1 MNSKKLTDI
10 TAALGF
16 QELNEMQKA
25 MVECQSNNIVLLS
38 PTGTGKTVAYLL
50 PMLLTEGG
58 VMIISPSRELSLQID
73 GVIRSTK
80 SGDNSTCCYGGHPYT
95 SEERSLRYSPRFIV
109 GTAGR
114 LLDHLKRENID
125 TKSITNLIFDE
136 FDKLLEYGFEA
147 EMQEIVALLPNIK
160 RRTLTSATIAAEIP
174 EYVGMC
180 DAVTIDFLSDST
192 PPAMSYHKVTVN
204 DKGRKE
210 SLLELLC
217 NLSPKPTIIFCTF
230 REAAYEVSDFL
241 YDNEI
246 SNEVFHGGMEQ
257 YDREHALSKFR
268 NGSSNILVSTD
279 LAARGLDIPAISHII
294 HYQLPR
300 SEDAFIHRNGRTARM
315 NASGAVFVMAHPDDR
330 LPEYTDK
337 IKDTFVTDSTL
348 PIPIEPY
355 WQTLLVNRGR
365 KDKINKIDILGVL
378 CQVGELRK
386 DEVGS
391 IEVKDKRAYV
401 AVPRE
406 KIRDIAFRLR
416 GVKVKKVSTLI
427 TVAK

>member
-1 MNSKKLTDI
+1 MNSKKLGDI
-10 TAALGF
+10 TTALGF

-25 MVECQSNNIVLLS
+25 MVACPSNNIVLLS

-50 PMLLTEGG
+50 PMLLAEGG
-58 VMIISPSRELSLQID
+58 VLIISPSRELSLQID

-95 SEERSLRYSPRFIV
+95 AEERSLRYSPRFIV

-114 LLDHLKRENID
+114 LLDHLKRGNID
-125 TKSITNLIFDE
+125 TKNITNLVFDE
-136 FDKLLEYGFEA
+136 FDKLLEYGFET
-147 EMQEIVALLPNIK
+147 EMQEIVSLLPNVK
-160 RRTLTSATIAAEIP
+160 RRTLTSATVAEEIP
-174 EYVGMC
+174 DYVGMK
-180 DAVTIDFLSDST
+180 DATTIDFLSGST
-192 PPAMSYHKVTVN
+192 PPAMSYHKVTVG

-268 NGSSNILVSTD
+268 NGSANILVSTD

-294 HYQLPR
+294 HYQLPK

-315 NASGAVFVMAHPDDR
+315 NASGSIFVMAHPDDR

-337 IKDTFVTDSTL
+337 INDTFVTDPTL

-365 KDKINKIDILGVL
+365 KDKINKIDILGIL

-406 KIRDIAFRLR
+406 KIRDVAFRLR
-416 GVKVKKVSTLI
+416 GVKIKRIATLI
-427 TVAK
+427 TVAR